1 MASHFTAAAQSCT
14 REARHLSSTEDTA
27 GKMVIE
33 PQFDDVGPFDVGPFE
48 GGIAPVTRDKWNG
61 LIDRTGRFIWGPTT
75 ESIGFS
81 RVLESEWY

>member
-1 MASHFTAAAQSCT
+1 MFGGFHGT
-14 REARHLSSTEDTA
+14 RFSLLGNWGVIDTT

-33 PQFDDVGPFDVGPFE
+33 PQFDDVGSFE
-48 GGIAPVTRDKWNG
+48 VGIAPVTRDKWNG

-75 ESIGFS
+75 ESVGLS

>member
-1 MASHFTAAAQSCT
+1 MGNWDVI
-14 REARHLSSTEDTA
+14 DTT

-33 PQFDDVGPFDVGPFE
+33 PQFDDVGSFE

-75 ESIGFS
+75 ESVGPRACW
-81 RVLESEWY
+81 RVSGIRDSHRIRSAICADENNNIT

>member
-1 MASHFTAAAQSCT
+1 MFGGFHGT
-14 REARHLSSTEDTA
+14 RSSLLGNWGVIDTT

-33 PQFDDVGPFDVGPFE
+33 PQFDHVGSFE

-75 ESIGFS
+75 ESVGPS